1 MQSKLAPSEHIK
13 QPALG
18 EQRVLFV
25 VGKGGVGKSVVTASL
40 ALAAASR
47 GERVCIAEMNGAESI
62 STLLGCPPV
71 GYPARSIAESIDAI
85 SICPEK
91 ATEEYLVR
99 ALRFRKL
106 YDLVFRNRY
115 IEPFMNGILGLSDLC
130 SIGKVMDLEWQRED
144 GSYGPNSK
152 GPYRYDRVLVD
163 CPATGHGLALLR
175 AAQIMMDVTG
185 AGPLYNN
192 SAMIAE
198 LLEDRSK
205 TAVLLV
211 TLPEEMPVAETLESV
226 ASLRSDM
233 NIALSGIV
241 INAVP
246 AALASKHDL
255 EALWNDLIVE
265 ATALGGHAAA
275 AAKHGEERRR
285 IRTQADAYIS
295 RLSSGSRLPVLEL
308 PKIEGRLGV
317 DELRDLGALLE
328 GWQQ

>member
-1 MQSKLAPSEHIK
+1 MQSKSHPSDHIK

-25 VGKGGVGKSVVTASL
+25 VGKGGVGKSVITASL
-40 ALAAASR
+40 GLAASAR
-47 GERVCIAEMNGAESI
+47 GERVCIAEMNGAESV

-71 GYPARSIAESIDAI
+71 GYPATKVAEGLDAI
-85 SICPEK
+85 SISPEK
-91 ATEEYLVR
+91 ATEDYLVR

-144 GSYGPNSK
+144 GSYGPDSK
-152 GPYRYDRVLVD
+152 GPYRYDRILVD

-175 AAQIMMDVTG
+175 AAQTMMDVTR

-211 TLPEEMPVAETLESV
+211 TLPEEMPVTETLESV
-226 ASLRSDM
+226 SSLRSDM
-233 NIALSGIV
+233 NIALNGIV

-246 AALASKHDL
+246 AALASTKDL
-255 EALWNDLIVE
+255 QAFWSDLVVE
-265 ATALGGHAAA
+265 AGALGGHAAA
-275 AAKHGEERRR
+275 AARHGEERRQVR
-285 IRTQADAYIS
+285 RQADAYIS
-295 RLSSGSRLPVLEL
+295 RLSSSSRLPVLEL
-308 PKIEGRLGV
+308 PKIAGSLGV
-317 DELRDLGALLE
+317 DELHELGALLE